1 MNFTEEY
8 SKIKKLTTNEL
19 SAIEKIFL
27 EEIKV
32 RQPLCDS
39 LIKFLTSPSKR
50 IRPVLAILL
59 AKSYGT
65 ELSAQQLNFLSV
77 IEIIHNAS
85 LIHDDI
91 IDECN
96 IRRGEKTIGAKF
108 DNKLAVI
115 SGDYLLALAMN
126 KLTEI
131 GNPDLIK
138 KVVLTISQMCIG
150 EINQN
155 FDRFKIGTIED
166 YIEKTKNKTA
176 YLFETALFG
185 TMLLGNQEY
194 DAEKIKELGINIG
207 TAFQIRDDIIN
218 ITSTGKD
225 KPAKND
231 IKEGIYN
238 APVILGSKEDNYT
251 SGIEKTKVLLNNY
264 TDNAAKIINKLPKN
278 QYSAALLKFLE
289 LLENV

>member
-8 SKIKKLTTNEL
+8 SKIKNLTANEL
-19 SAIEKIFL
+19 SVIEKKFP
-27 EEIKV
+27 EEIKI

-50 IRPVLAILL
+50 VRPVLAILL
-59 AKSYGT
+59 VKT
-65 ELSAQQLNFLSV
+65 FNEELSAEQLDFLSV

-96 IRRGEKTIGAKF
+96 IRRGEKTIGANF

-131 GNPDLIK
+131 GNTYLIK
-138 KVVLTISQMCIG
+138 KVAQTISKMCIG

-155 FDRFKIGTIED
+155 FDRYKIGTLEQ

-176 YLFETALFG
+176 YLFETAMSG
-185 TMLLGNQEY
+185 TMLLGKQKY

-218 ITSTGKD
+218 IISSDKD
-225 KPAKND
+225 KPVKND

-238 APVILGSKEDNYT
+238 APVILGDKEDNYT
-251 SGIEKTKVLLNNY
+251 EGIEKTKVLLNNY
-264 TDNAAKIINKLPKN
+264 TNNAAKIISGLPEN